1 MAFDRNNAT
10 TATSYKL
17 VFGIDPESAKL
28 LPFCNLSNEE
38 KEKYGIPTSKK
49 EQQWIVEKED
59 NNTGEKYNQ
68 AIIELYFKVEKSTL
82 DFMNGKIFPI
92 RYYIGDRERPVG
104 RTSGKMQFINDKAET
119 AWLLSENDEAKYLT
133 DREGLRRALD
143 GEGDFMDALKQLTN
157 IRNGIYVFNWN
168 KIFSGDFTEVRQ
180 TIKDALAFLK
190 EKGKTNKFSVFYFVR
205 KSQKVDE
212 NGIPVVD
219 DNGKEVY
226 RYFQGIYTKAF
237 TPNKI
242 RKNVESFPPI
252 DAIYEKEGV
261 LTNYL
266 TVFDETMPTRTVIDN
281 RENAEDLPF

>member
-1 MAFDRNNAT
+1 M
-10 TATSYKL
+10 
-17 VFGIDPESAKL
+17 E
-28 LPFCNLSNEE
+28 
-38 KEKYGIPTSKK
+38 
-49 EQQWIVEKED
+49 
-59 NNTGEKYNQ
+59 
-68 AIIELYFKVEKSTL
+68 
-82 DFMNGKIFPI
+82 
-92 RYYIGDRERPVG
+92 
-104 RTSGKMQFINDKAET
+104 
-119 AWLLSENDEAKYLT
+119 
-133 DREGLRRALD
+133 
-143 GEGDFMDALKQLTN
+143 
-157 IRNGIYVFNWN
+157 
-168 KIFSGDFTEVRQ
+168 
-180 TIKDALAFLK
+180 
-190 EKGKTNKFSVFYFVR
+190 FSVFYFVR